1 LLGYTAEQA
10 GLALM
15 PGGFTIMLLLPLVG
29 FLLSRYSPRWLLVFG
44 LVMLSASLFHMT
56 SFDLQIDFHT
66 AVLARVLQAAG
77 MAFLFVPINTAAYAY
92 LPRDKN
98 NAASGLMNLAR
109 NMGGSVGISLVTTLL
124 DRRGQVHVNYLSRH
138 LSASNPAFQSMMQ
151 GTTQAMRAHGAN
163 SVFATQQ
170 AYAMIEGT
178 VQRQATMLAY
188 IDDFRLLGFAIL
200 AMVPLVFLMKKGK
213 PGAMAVH

>member
-1 LLGYTAEQA
+1 
-10 GLALM
+10 
-15 PGGFTIMLLLPLVG
+15 MLLLPLVG

-44 LVMLSASLFHMT
+44 LVMLSGSLFHMT
-56 SFDLQIDFHT
+56 SFDLGIDFGT
-66 AVLARVLQAAG
+66 AATARVFQAIG

-109 NMGGSVGISLVTTLL
+109 NIGGSVGISLVTTML
-124 DRRGQVHVNYLSRH
+124 DRRTQVHLNDLSRN
-138 LSASNPAFQSMMQ
+138 LSSANPAFRSLMQ
-151 GTTQAMRAHGAN
+151 GTTQAMQSHGAN
-163 SVFATQQ
+163 AAFATRQ
-170 AYAMIEGT
+170 AYALIEGT

-188 IDDFRLLGFAIL
+188 IDDFRLLGWAIL
-200 AMVPLVFLMKKGK
+200 AMIPLVFLMKKGK